1 MAVVHPFASY
11 GTAQYATS
19 PQLATT
25 VLPASC
31 PISVVASKPD
41 TPWGGGCAWQSDKTA
56 FKEFCQRA
64 VNGSPH
70 SKDRKELYGFLAECF
85 LDADSDRDGLV
96 SSEEFDF
103 LIERAAS
110 LPRRFGLA
118 PSWVECYGDV
128 AGRQAARQE
137 MFRQMDK
144 DQSGKIGMEEWV
156 EFTMAHIAEKVRT
169 LQPVTVDFSALE
181 RSTQEEF
188 VSFLELA
195 MQNRHSEQFKA
206 LYEHLFKTFVEK
218 DVMVKG
224 AINFDEFDLLIE
236 EAAKAPRTLNL
247 APQAHQ
253 AYDSA
258 AHRQAARKQLFD
270 TMDKDKG
277 GTITFDEYLNWAISH
292 IAQKIQE
299 FRAGH
304 RYQPPVH
311 VAPAVTMSAAP
322 VTYAAPPAVTYA
334 AAPAAPV
341 VTHMQSPV
349 VSGGHIA
356 YGGAA
361 TYAASPVTYATSPHV
376 VQGGVVQSAMPATYT
391 SLSARR

>member
-1 MAVVHPFASY
+1 MGFSVGAFLDFQHINMATMMPGAVIQSY
-11 GTAQYATS
+11 GTPAYTTS
-19 PQLATT
+19 PVMQSFGAQATT

-31 PISVVASKPD
+31 PISVIAQKLE
-41 TPWGGGCAWQSDKTA
+41 TPWGGGCAWQSDKTQ
-56 FKEFCQRA
+56 FKEFCVRA

-169 LQPVTVDFSALE
+169 LQPATVDFSNLE

-218 DVMVKG
+218 DIMVKG

-236 EAAKAPRTLNL
+236 EAAQAPRTLGL

-277 GTITFDEYLNWAISH
+277 GTITFD
-292 IAQKIQE
+292 
-299 FRAGH
+299 
-304 RYQPPVH
+304 
-311 VAPAVTMSAAP
+311 
-322 VTYAAPPAVTYA
+322 
-334 AAPAAPV
+334 
-341 VTHMQSPV
+341 
-349 VSGGHIA
+349 
-356 YGGAA
+356 
-361 TYAASPVTYATSPHV
+361 
-376 VQGGVVQSAMPATYT
+376 
-391 SLSARR
+391 